1 MNEPLKNISREIICN
16 LFIFLFVYTGTSKIL
31 DHSIFETNLMRSPLI
46 SNYSGFVSWALPVV
60 ELITAVLLLLPS
72 FKKIGLLI
80 SLALM
85 ILFTGYTCYLVFF
98 AANVPCSCG
107 GIIGTMTWVQHL
119 FFNIAFTILAV
130 IGLWWSPRNKFF
142 IAINRG
148 S

>member
-80 SLALM
+80 TLALM

-98 AANVPCSCG
+98 ATNVPCSCG
-107 GIIGTMTWVQHL
+107 GIIGTMTW
-119 FFNIAFTILAV
+119 
-130 IGLWWSPRNKFF
+130 
-142 IAINRG
+142 
-148 S
+148 